1 MKKITNERTNKH
13 LKEKKILIN
22 FLFSKKNNNKMQL
35 SEQEDLIVWMRPAAL
50 PKFRKLYG
58 VIEVDLDAN
67 NVVSIHIAN
76 NYNSYSFGG
85 AKKVIMTT
93 SKWLGAGRN
102 SFLGFAY
109 LVTGTLSLLL
119 SILFA
124 LIHVRNP
131 RYFSI
136 L

>member
-76 NYNSYSFGG
+76 NYNTYSFGG

>member
-1 MKKITNERTNKH
+1 
-13 LKEKKILIN
+13 
-22 FLFSKKNNNKMQL
+22 MQL

-76 NYNSYSFGG
+76 NYNTYSFGG